1 MKKLYFILFLLF
13 PFWCSAQNLLLNV
26 NGEQPNPLADKTG
39 LHTVVTHGQPFDS
52 LGFLV
57 FKNETPIPQV
67 HNYLS
72 IDSLYNAFDVNA
84 NWTVEFKVF
93 TGDPGEDHYFLDW
106 GSTSLTGHM
115 RFAYDEDRGMHFSD
129 RPVNGQSG
137 FIIADS
143 LMLPQNQWVAI
154 KFEKIGFT
162 FNLYRDGVLLE
173 TAVNSATLTT
183 PTLVTIAYSEDDRPF
198 HNWYLMDDVQI
209 RTNQPLG
216 VSSNSETASISF
228 QNLGNGNIR
237 FINPLQKE
245 VPVQILNLMGQKVDG
260 FILPANQS
268 MVRTLYNND
277 QIYLLQCGEEKMPR
291 KLYLH

>member
-1 MKKLYFILFLLF
+1 MKKNYFLLLLLL
-13 PFWCSAQNLLLNV
+13 PFWTNAQNLLLNV
-26 NGEQPNPLADKTG
+26 DGDQPNPLSDKTG
-39 LHTVVTHGQPFDS
+39 LHTVITHGQPFDS

-57 FKNETPIPQV
+57 FKNETPFPQI

-84 NWTVEFKVF
+84 NWTVEFKVY

-115 RFAYDEDRGMHFSD
+115 RFAYDEDRGLHFSD
-129 RPVNGQSG
+129 RPVNGQNG

-143 LMLPQNQWVAI
+143 TQLPQNSWVAV
-154 KFEKIGFT
+154 KFEKLGFT
-162 FNLYRDGVLLE
+162 YNLYRNGVLMK
-173 TAVNSATLTT
+173 TATNPATLTT

-216 VSSNSETASISF
+216 LEANGAPGGLRVLAIGNNGILMENNTERPLQVSV
-228 QNLGNGNIR
+228 QNLLGQELEQVILQPHQRVIRTMSESNQLLLIGSAGN
-237 FINPLQKE
+237 KT
-245 VPVQILNLMGQKVDG
+245 QKV
-260 FILPANQS
+260 F
-268 MVRTLYNND
+268 VY
-277 QIYLLQCGEEKMPR
+277 
-291 KLYLH
+291 

>member
-1 MKKLYFILFLLF
+1 MKTISTILLLALGL
-13 PFWCSAQNLLLNV
+13 SSYAQNLVLNV
-26 NGEQPNPLADKTG
+26 DGEQPNPLSDKTG
-39 LHTVVTHGQPFDS
+39 LHMVVPQGQPFDS

-57 FKNETPIPQV
+57 FKNEVPTQI

-72 IDSLYNAFDVNA
+72 MDSLYTAFDVNA
-84 NWTVEFKVF
+84 NWTVEFKVY
-93 TGDPGEDHYFLDW
+93 TGDAGEDHYFLDW

-143 LMLPQNQWVAI
+143 LLLPENTWVAI

-173 TAVNSATLTT
+173 TANNNATLTT
-183 PTLVTIAYSEDDRPF
+183 PTVVTIAYSEDDRPF

-209 RTNQPLG
+209 TTNQPLG
-216 VSSNSETASISF
+216 IGSLEKLNNVKIQAI
-228 QNLGNGNIR
+228 GNGNVLLS
-237 FINPLQKE
+237 NQSSLP
-245 VPVQILNLMGQKVDG
+245 VMVQINNLLGQRIESILIQANQKV
-260 FILPANQS
+260 FRTMSETNQ
-268 MVRTLYNND
+268 
-277 QIYLLQCGEEKMPR
+277 
-291 KLYLH
+291 LYLIQTETGQTEKVFVY

>member
-1 MKKLYFILFLLF
+1 MKKNYFLLLLLL
-13 PFWCSAQNLLLNV
+13 PFWTNAQNLLLNV
-26 NGEQPNPLADKTG
+26 DGDQPNPLSDKTG
-39 LHTVVTHGQPFDS
+39 LHTVITHGQPFDS

-57 FKNETPIPQV
+57 FKNETPFPQI

-84 NWTVEFKVF
+84 NWTVEFKVY

-115 RFAYDEDRGMHFSD
+115 RFAYDEDRGLHFSD
-129 RPVNGQSG
+129 RPVNGQNG

-143 LMLPQNQWVAI
+143 TQLPQNTWVAV
-154 KFEKIGFT
+154 KFEKLGFT
-162 FNLYRDGVLLE
+162 YNLYRNGVLMK
-173 TAVNSATLTT
+173 TATNPATLTT

-216 VSSNSETASISF
+216 LEGNGAASGLRVLAIGNNGVFMENNTERPIQVSV
-228 QNLGNGNIR
+228 QNLLGQGLEQVILQPHQRLVRTMSESNQLLLISSAGN
-237 FINPLQKE
+237 KT
-245 VPVQILNLMGQKVDG
+245 QKV
-260 FILPANQS
+260 F
-268 MVRTLYNND
+268 VY
-277 QIYLLQCGEEKMPR
+277 
-291 KLYLH
+291 